1 MAMVGVPSGV
11 LAWPK
16 VKVEHGSK
24 AAGMPRVSC
33 FSKSTL
39 SETKSPS
46 TSTSTSTSSVFDNLF
61 LSLFR
66 NKMVQETGWDS
77 QKPGYEG
84 LIEVAHRLTLAQD
97 NSQTRDA
104 AVRIL
109 RSLFPP
115 LLLELY
121 RMLVAPIDGGKFAAL
136 MVARVTALSC
146 QWLMGP
152 CSVNSVDLPNGSSLM
167 SGCDK
172 GGFQAQASRLL
183 NMKWNWIELCSSFHE
198 LSDSYPLLQFKVFGM
213 KSHAIFQMAFSS
225 YVLFQKMLTTFFKD
239 HMGVPLLM
247 EPNFTDYS
255 CQFKFGILPP
265 QQEFDDALKEPCL
278 EICPNAVRRK
288 EMNHST
294 HAHKC
299 PRA

>member
-16 VKVEHGSK
+16 VKVEHGRK

-33 FSKSTL
+33 FSKSTS
-39 SETKSPS
+39 SETKSPY
-46 TSTSTSTSSVFDNLF
+46 TSTSTSTVFDNLF

-167 SGCDK
+167 SG
-172 GGFQAQASRLL
+172 
-183 NMKWNWIELCSSFHE
+183 
-198 LSDSYPLLQFKVFGM
+198 VFVEKCKYLEESKCVGVCINTC
-213 KSHAIFQMAFSS
+213 KLPTQ
-225 YVLFQKMLTTFFKD
+225 TFFKD

-247 EPNFTDYS
+247 EPNFSDYS

-265 QQEFDDALKEPCL
+265 QQEVDDALKEPCL

>member
-1 MAMVGVPSGV
+1 MGMVGVPSP
-11 LAWPK
+11 LFACPRI
-16 VKVEHGSK
+16 HHSK
-24 AAGMPRVSC
+24 AATRLSC
-33 FSKSTL
+33 FSNST
-39 SETKSPS
+39 SEATKTKSYEL
-46 TSTSTSTSSVFDNLF
+46 TLFDNLL

-77 QKPGYEG
+77 EKPGYDG
-84 LIEVAHRLTLAQD
+84 LIDVAHRLTVGQD

-109 RSLFPP
+109 TSLFPP

-121 RMLVAPIDGGKFAAL
+121 RMLIAPIDSGKLAAL

-152 CSVNSVDLPNGSSLM
+152 CAVNSVHLPNGSSLM
-167 SGCDK
+167 SG
-172 GGFQAQASRLL
+172 
-183 NMKWNWIELCSSFHE
+183 
-198 LSDSYPLLQFKVFGM
+198 VFVEKCKYLEESKCVGVCINTC
-213 KSHAIFQMAFSS
+213 KLPTQ
-225 YVLFQKMLTTFFKD
+225 TFFKD

-265 QQEFDDALKEPCL
+265 RPEVDDALKEPCL
-278 EICPNAVRRK
+278 EICPNAVRQK
-288 EMNHST
+288 I
-294 HAHKC
+294 
-299 PRA
+299 